1 MSLFEL
7 FIVYKYKIQGFV
19 STIYKYKYQGLIK
32 LWGIGE
38 RFLEMINANHESSS
52 INGDNGDDVCYYHG
66 LMLKRMCVWMCS
78 KMCR

>member
-19 STIYKYKYQGLIK
+19 STIYKYKYQGLFKI
-32 LWGIGE
+32 WGIGQ

-52 INGDNGDDVCYYHG
+52 INGDDVCYCHG
-66 LMLKRMCVWMCS
+66 MLKWMCVNV
-78 KMCR
+78 